1 MSHNW
6 KQCVALYLEEYEE
19 LVLECYWTA
28 RSKEKMVNNRHRFF
42 CIHCKE
48 SHKDKNTTSYHRMFR
63 LCPVYK
69 GTKALKM
76 YPTWDKSEQ
85 GEKQRI
91 GLKYGKRDSPTVPT
105 ALTPSMRPPPLNL
118 DGDAASTDCGDAVS
132 AVESSPPYN
141 ARLPRVHLNQSVRSS
156 KKRNLASPSVDQ
168 RPPPPR
174 KSTAIPDD
182 KYEVPPPKRSKSVTP
197 APPEGSRS
205 QRSLEEHHP
214 RVSSPSEDTAPTED
228 NTYDSPTSQHPNDD
242 VGFKIV

>member
-1 MSHNW
+1 MSHNR

-91 GLKYGKRDSPTVPT
+91 GLKYGKRDSPTMPT
-105 ALTPSMRPPPLNL
+105 APTIH
-118 DGDAASTDCGDAVS
+118 ASA
-132 AVESSPPYN
+132 SSQ
-141 ARLPRVHLNQSVRSS
+141 PRWRCSFNGLWWCRFSS
-156 KKRNLASPSVDQ
+156 WVFTALQ
-168 RPPPPR
+168 R
-174 KSTAIPDD
+174 
-182 KYEVPPPKRSKSVTP
+182 
-197 APPEGSRS
+197 APPT
-205 QRSLEEHHP
+205 
-214 RVSSPSEDTAPTED
+214 SPSESVGAEFEETQPCI
-228 NTYDSPTSQHPNDD
+228 SFRWSTSSASS
-242 VGFKIV
+242 